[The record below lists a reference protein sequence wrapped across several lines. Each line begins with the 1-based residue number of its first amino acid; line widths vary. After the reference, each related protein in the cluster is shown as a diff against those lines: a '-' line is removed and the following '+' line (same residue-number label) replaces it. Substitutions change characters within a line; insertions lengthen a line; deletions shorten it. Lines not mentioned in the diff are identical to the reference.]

1 MDVTVAARRLSVGIA
16 LAAALGIVTGCGAAG
31 GSPTWTFGP
40 SASGGTPVAA
50 ASAVP
55 AASASVEPS
64 AAATFALTAIDFT
77 PGTVAAPRVVKLTAD
92 DALNFVPGGVTAAR
106 GETVTF
112 EIANIGKAEHEF
124 MIGPVTAAFGDVEG
138 TSEVAGIKAGKTGSV
153 TVTFDKPGQYAFACH
168 MPGHY
173 EHGMLG
179 FVVFVGPDVPAL
191 GTVADPRPIVVN
203 MTDKLAFTPNA
214 IQVRKGETVRFVL
227 TNSGT
232 VTHEFMIG
240 PADKV
245 AADEGDGKIT
255 IEADKMDAGS
265 TTGLVYTFDGSG
277 PYTFACHEPGH
288 YEAGMLGTIEL
299 LD

>member
-1 MDVTVAARRLSVGIA
+1 MDVIVAASRLSVGIA
-16 LAAALGIVTGCGAAG
+16 LAAALGIVTGCSAAAG
-31 GSPTWTFGP
+31 SPAWSFTP
-40 SASGGTPVAA
+40 SASPGAA
-50 ASAVP
+50 TAAPSVVP
-55 AASASVEPS
+55 AAS
-64 AAATFALTAIDFT
+64 ATFALTAMDFT
-77 PGTVAAPRVVKLTAD
+77 PGTVAAPRVVKLSAD
-92 DALNFVPGGVTAAR
+92 DALNFTPGAVMAAK

-124 MIGPVTAAFGDVEG
+124 MVGPVAAAFGDVEG

-179 FVVFVGPDVPAL
+179 FVVFVGPDVPAM

-232 VTHEFMIG
+232 AQHEFMIG
-240 PADKV
+240 PAAKV

-265 TTGLVYTFDGSG
+265 TTGLIYTFDGTG
-277 PYTFACHEPGH
+277 PYAFACHEPGH
-288 YEAGMLGTIEL
+288 FEAGMKGTIEL